1 MPWGNRGTDPGTRHN
16 RRVRGAG
23 TWGTQTLR
31 LHGHQRLR
39 YGREMGRGTWGKKNS
54 RLYRAERRRDRGRR
68 SLQRGAAVRKY
79 TTAVA
84 VGALFLGAVL
94 LMSGATPGAGLVVL
108 VLAGLVLYVII
119 RRKRA

>member
-1 MPWGNRGTDPGTRHN
+1 MPWGNHGVDRGTRHN
-16 RRVRGAG
+16 RRVRGGG
-23 TWGTQTLR
+23 TWGDQTLR

-68 SLQRGAAVRKY
+68 NQERRATARTYTIAA
-79 TTAVA
+79 A
-84 VGALFLGAVL
+84 VGALILGAVL
-94 LMSGATPGAGLVVL
+94 LMSGATAGLVVL

-119 RRKRA
+119 RRKQA